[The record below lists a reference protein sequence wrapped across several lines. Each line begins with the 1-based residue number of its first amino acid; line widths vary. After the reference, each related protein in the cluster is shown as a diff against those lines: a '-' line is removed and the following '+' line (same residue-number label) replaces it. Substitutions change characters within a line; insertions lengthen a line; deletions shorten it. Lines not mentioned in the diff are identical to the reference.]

1 MIKLLRW
8 VGVVLF
14 LSLPAIA
21 IYGIMQ
27 GDIRYLFIFGTVA
40 FFSILS
46 IGFADAFK
54 EADKSRGTLF

>member
-8 VGVVLF
+8 VGVLLF
-14 LSLPAIA
+14 LALPVIA
-21 IYGIMQ
+21 VYGIME

-40 FFSILS
+40 FFSVLS
-46 IGFADAFK
+46 VGFADAFK